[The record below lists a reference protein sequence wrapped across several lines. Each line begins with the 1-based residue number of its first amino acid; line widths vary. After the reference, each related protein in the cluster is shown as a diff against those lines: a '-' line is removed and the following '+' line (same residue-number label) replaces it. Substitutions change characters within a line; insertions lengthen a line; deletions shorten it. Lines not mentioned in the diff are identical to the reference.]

1 MRGLLIIDMQI
12 GSFKP
17 YALRYDTLGVIDRI
31 NILSEHF
38 RTHNDKVI
46 FIQHDGTKES
56 SFLPGTEDWRILPE
70 ITKHA
75 NDIVISKTT
84 NDAFYR
90 TDLQSVLEENN
101 ITELFITGCA
111 TDFCVDTTIKSAFSK
126 EYDITVIEDGHTTA
140 NRPHLTATALI
151 EHYNWLWADMTP
163 ISSKIRVIKTKD
175 LLKSA

>member
-1 MRGLLIIDMQI
+1 
-12 GSFKP
+12 
-17 YALRYDTLGVIDRI
+17 
-31 NILSEHF
+31 
-38 RTHNDKVI
+38 
-46 FIQHDGTKES
+46 
-56 SFLPGTEDWRILPE
+56 
-70 ITKHA
+70 
-75 NDIVISKTT
+75 
-84 NDAFYR
+84 
-90 TDLQSVLEENN
+90 LQSVLEENN